1 MDLGHPDSLAKSI
14 STRANVKPEEV
25 FAGRAREIPAG
36 GIGTPEECAAVV
48 AFLASQRARYVN
60 GTSTAGMAG
69 PCGVSSRA

>member
-25 FAGRAREIPAG
+25 FGGRAREIPAG
-36 GIGTPEECAAVV
+36 GIGTREECAAVV

-60 GTSTAGMAG
+60 GTSTAGDGG
-69 PCGVSSRA
+69 PVRSLL